1 MVDEAMDVLTKGGV
15 VSPFLLV
22 SAGLVGYGLTW
33 RWWTMRGPVD
43 ARRAKGARGLLGRAV
58 AAVAAADPH
67 PTARRV
73 AVGPFA
79 TELDSYRVL
88 ISTLCVLAPLAG
100 LLGTV
105 SGMIVTFD
113 GLATGS
119 MYSRGGGIAGGIS
132 EALYSTEMGLVVA
145 VPGIVLGRLLDRKQR
160 VLVDQLERLVA
171 EGAP

>member
-1 MVDEAMDVLTKGGV
+1 
-15 VSPFLLV
+15 
-22 SAGLVGYGLTW
+22 
-33 RWWTMRGPVD
+33 
-43 ARRAKGARGLLGRAV
+43 
-58 AAVAAADPH
+58 
-67 PTARRV
+67 
-73 AVGPFA
+73 VGPFT